1 MAVRELF
8 EETGVKGT
16 FKRILAVRQGRGT
29 LKKGDLF
36 FVCLV
41 EPHSEDIIIQQN
53 EIEKA
58 CWMDM
63 DQFFSQEW
71 MASRPP
77 YKAVIMAILDY
88 LNEERQA
95 TAGLLLERYEDEG
108 QSIFI
113 PPRSI

>member
-1 MAVRELF
+1 MTGLVDPNEPIENAVVRELF

-63 DQFFSQEW
+63 DQFFPAG
-71 MASRPP
+71 MDGVKASLQGHNHGNSRLP
-77 YKAVIMAILDY
+77 
-88 LNEERQA
+88 
-95 TAGLLLERYEDEG
+95 
-108 QSIFI
+108 
-113 PPRSI
+113 